1 VILYPTLVNK
11 GKGVAMSVK
20 VREAVNFR
28 QAWKYLTPQL
38 RRIVRNKIDLL
49 AENPGHP
56 SLNAHRLRQVREDIW
71 VCYISNSMRL
81 LYEYKE
87 DTLYLWDLGNHS
99 IVDRVH
105 LRRFA
110 S

>member
-1 VILYPTLVNK
+1 
-11 GKGVAMSVK
+11 MSVK
-20 VREAVNFR
+20 VRMTVNFR
-28 QAWKYLTPQL
+28 QAWKRLTPQMQ
-38 RRIVRNKIDLL
+38 RIVRNKIDLL
-49 AENPGHP
+49 VENPSHP
-56 SLNAHRLRQVREDIW
+56 SLNAHRLRQVREAIW

-81 LYEYKE
+81 LYEYKA

-99 IVDRVH
+99 VVDRVH